1 MYGSGA
7 GNGDHSWG
15 AVSVRRI
22 AFLTAVVYRALRD
35 GLRRVLAEGLRLL
48 DGAAAAARQSGGDVA
63 RLADLEA
70 AARRTRAWA
79 DGVLAAWP
87 DPDAGWPAFDA
98 EGVRQA
104 REGIARGEHGED
116 LADVLARIQAGG
128 PLVKE

>member
-1 MYGSGA
+1 
-7 GNGDHSWG
+7 
-15 AVSVRRI
+15 
-22 AFLTAVVYRALRD
+22 
-35 GLRRVLAEGLRLL
+35 
-48 DGAAAAARQSGGDVA
+48 VA

-87 DPDAGWPAFDA
+87 DPGAGWPAFDA